1 MNNILNDKL
10 TMLSYYIDDFEE
22 TLKSE
27 IIKYMKE
34 NNYVKFQSSKEEYY
48 FEDVNGNKTL
58 SKDFTSFIIIRYES
72 LKRGD
77 IIIEKGKDF

>member
-34 NNYVKFQSSKEEYY
+34 NNYIKFQSSKEEYY

-58 SKDFTSFIIIRYES
+58 SNDFTSFIIIRYES